1 MMSSKRVFIL
11 GAGFS
16 KQVGMPLAT
25 ELTPL
30 LRRKFEEYD
39 QTEALE
45 WFASLDER
53 VSWIKRADQNAVL
66 LPNIE
71 EIFDFAHFDALIWKM
86 RQQMC
91 TVGRNSGDTPYST
104 AKAIETWLS
113 YMEDDLVDVIWD
125 QQQTGIEKTDGI
137 SRFVTILRES
147 DTIVTFNYDILTE
160 QSISQANKPWQY
172 GFKIEKGKGTPILK
186 MHGSINWAIVPRDQ
200 IGSFGYPLLFRKEDK
215 NVENAAPKPTDE
227 IEYSYVL
234 LRIPDD
240 KLVNRIENRILQRSD
255 KQYDIGIAGLGRH
268 KPLDRI
274 PGSGQ
279 VWHNAGRAL
288 YQADEIYIV
297 GFSLSPF
304 DTMARLHFAGVMCER
319 AKKNL
324 PTTIVLIDPNA
335 CDLKADF
342 QSVFGADTPITI
354 YQQKAEQVKWSEV
367 LGSG

>member
-16 KQVGMPLAT
+16 KQAGMPLAT

-53 VSWIKRADQNAVL
+53 VSWIKRSDQNAVL

-147 DTIVTFNYDILTE
+147 DTIVTFNYDTLTE

-172 GFKIEKGKGTPILK
+172 GFKIEKGKGAPILK

-335 CDLKADF
+335 RKLKADF

-367 LGSG
+367 LGNG

>member
-1 MMSSKRVFIL
+1 MSSKRVFIL

-16 KQVGMPLAT
+16 KQAGMPLAT

-39 QTEALE
+39 HKEALE
-45 WFASLDER
+45 WFAWLDER
-53 VSWIKRADQNAVL
+53 TNWIKNAGQNAVVSL
-66 LPNIE
+66 NIE

-91 TVGRNSGDTPYST
+91 PVGRNSGDTPYST
-104 AKAIETWLS
+104 AKAIEAWLS
-113 YMEDDLVDVIWD
+113 YMEDDLVNVIWD

-137 SRFVTILRES
+137 SRFATILREN
-147 DTIVTFNYDILTE
+147 DTVVTFNYDTLIE
-160 QSISQANKPWQY
+160 QSISQAKIPWRY
-172 GFKIEKGKGTPILK
+172 GFKIEEGKGTPILK
-186 MHGSINWAIVPRDQ
+186 MHGSINWAIVKRDQ
-200 IGSFGYPLLFRKEDK
+200 VCNFGYPLLFRKEDL
-215 NVENAAPKPTDE
+215 NVENAAHTPTDE
-227 IEYSYVL
+227 IDYDYVL

-240 KLVNRIENRILQRSD
+240 KLDNRINNRILQWSN
-255 KQYDIGIAGLGRH
+255 KQYSIGIAGLGRY

-288 YQADEIYIV
+288 YQVDKIYIV

-335 CDLKADF
+335 CDLKANF
-342 QSVFGADTPITI
+342 QSVFGADTPITL